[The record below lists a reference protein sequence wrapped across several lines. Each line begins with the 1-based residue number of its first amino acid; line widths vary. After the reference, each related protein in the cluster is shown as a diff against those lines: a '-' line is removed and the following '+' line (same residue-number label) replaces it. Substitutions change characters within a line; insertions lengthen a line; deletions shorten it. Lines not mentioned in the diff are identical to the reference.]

1 MLVTVLVSNKG
12 IPKLILQILKEKMEA
27 EIDFFATFNVMN
39 PPNNRYLGDYIYKR
53 GCIQSRGR
61 TIF

>member
-1 MLVTVLVSNKG
+1 
-12 IPKLILQILKEKMEA
+12 MEA

-61 TIF
+61 AIF